1 MSDVLCLKSEVLC
14 LKSYYYICPQMT
26 YTLFLDRDG
35 VLNVRT
41 PGDYVKTPEAYL
53 PVEGFEEAM
62 RLLAAHFNPIVV
74 VTNQAGIGKSLMTE
88 ADLTAIH
95 EKLLHLTE
103 AAGGRIDRIYYCPDL
118 PDTGSSCRKPATGM
132 AWLALA
138 DYPHIQFERAWM
150 VGDSVSDIVFGKAL
164 GMKTVWIEG
173 KTEETARILQEKPD
187 FRFKSLLEFARFI
200 G

>member
-1 MSDVLCLKSEVLC
+1 MDA
-14 LKSYYYICPQMT
+14 
-26 YTLFLDRDG
+26 LFLDRDG

-41 PGDYVKTPEAYL
+41 PGDYVKTPETWI

-62 RLLAAHFNPIVV
+62 QRLAAHFHPIVV
-74 VTNQAGIGKSLMTE
+74 VTNQAGIRKNLMTE
-88 ADLTAIH
+88 TDLAAIHQKMLDLTAG
-95 EKLLHLTE
+95 
-103 AAGGRIDRIYYCPDL
+103 AGGRIDRIYYSPDL
-118 PDTGSSCRKPATGM
+118 PDSGSTTRKPATGM

-138 DYPHIQFERAWM
+138 DFPQIEWERSWM
-150 VGDSVSDIVFGKAL
+150 VGDSASDLVFGKTL

-173 KTEETARILQEKPD
+173 KTEEATQIAQLNPN